1 MSFFWIELQTMHLTC
16 WTSPSTPCNT
26 FQPKETTSPKYLG
39 IFTMQHCNFSSISIL
54 VGFEY
59 LERFTISQIIESKI
73 RGIPTLNLIYACVQ
87 SLIHEWYLAFLSIPT
102 QHWFALAHEFCLM
115 WVMHLLF
122 GSRFFWSCVFLK

>member
-1 MSFFWIELQTMHLTC
+1 
-16 WTSPSTPCNT
+16 
-26 FQPKETTSPKYLG
+26 
-39 IFTMQHCNFSSISIL
+39 MQHCNFSSISIL